1 MTRIRGSEI
10 QVVQDV
16 TFIHVVTGD
25 KDNDLAYT
33 VIRNKALSN
42 ISFMFGE
49 ERRRIVDDDTL
60 TLAKGYVGSYPNAF
74 CRVHIEQIENFVED
88 FLKIK
93 DQLSYYNFARKYA
106 TRRTN
111 PNFWAEADW
120 HYEKFLKDE
129 PVEAGLFDMYRFNRI
144 AEKSDSQFKW

>member
-1 MTRIRGSEI
+1 M
-10 QVVQDV
+10 
-16 TFIHVVTGD
+16 TFIHVVTD
-25 KDNDLAYT
+25 HDDSDLAYT

-60 TLAKGYVGSYPNAF
+60 TLVKGHVGSYPNAF
-74 CRVHIEQIENFVED
+74 CRVRIEQIEDFVDD

-93 DQLSYYNFARKYA
+93 DQLSYYNFARQYA
-106 TRRTN
+106 IRRTN
-111 PNFWAEADW
+111 PDFWSESDW
-120 HYEKFLKDE
+120 HYEKFLEEE

-144 AEKSDSQFKW
+144 ALKSDSQFKW